1 MRITR
6 RYLAATG
13 ALALAATSLPSHANS
28 ADEAAVRKAVDDLV
42 KAMTSA
48 DKAAL
53 DAVLSDQLRFG
64 HSSGKTDTK
73 AELVSNIL
81 DKKPIFKSITV
92 GDHTISVVG
101 NNAIARYNVDLE
113 ADMGGRAISAKLG
126 VMTVWVKDGGTWKL
140 LAHQSFRPV

>member
-1 MRITR
+1 MGVTR
-6 RYLAATG
+6 RYLAAAG
-13 ALALAATSLPSHANS
+13 ALALALMSLPGHAS
-28 ADEAAVRKAVDDLV
+28 SEDEAAVRKAIDDLV
-42 KAMTSA
+42 KAMTAA

-53 DAVLSDQLRFG
+53 EAVLSDQLRFG

-101 NNAIARYNVDLE
+101 DKAIARYNVDME
-113 ADMGGRAISAKLG
+113 TDMGGKALSAKRG

-140 LAHQSFRPV
+140 LVHQSFRPG